1 MAERFFFKY
10 QILYTG
16 TRAQVRGS
24 IWGALLGWARV
35 DLGPG
40 RRHPTVG
47 RSFCGQDGPDGLHNS
62 PMYVALAPKLNE
74 TGGGT
79 GGADLRSLY

>member
-1 MAERFFFKY
+1 MGIFFKY
-10 QILYTG
+10 Y
-16 TRAQVRGS
+16 TRAHVHTRSGEVY
-24 IWGALLGWARV
+24 GAHSSAGHAST
-35 DLGPG
+35 LGPAG
-40 RRHPTVG
+40 AILG